1 MDVKDVIALKKAK
14 KKAYKK
20 AKRKALQPWKGL
32 SVAFVFIAAISL
44 LLSLLVGMFDNTI
57 AIITGDKFWVLE
69 NEDPNAIYYSG
80 DYKTTAERLEAGAK
94 VVYQTELEG
103 ATLLMNE
110 NDALPLK
117 QGSAISL
124 FSTSSVNVVYG
135 GTGSAN
141 VDSST
146 CDNLKQA
153 AEKSGFNVNE
163 TLWNFYESGE
173 ASEYVRVD
181 GGMFSSEKT
190 QTVEAPWSVYT
201 DEVKSSFNQYGDAA
215 VVVISRV
222 GGEDDDLEFAE
233 YNYLELDENEKDMLS
248 NIKALKDQGVFK
260 KLVVLINSSN
270 ALQMDFL
277 KGNPYGID
285 SVMWIGGV
293 GQSGLNAVCD
303 LLAGVDA
310 EGNQVS
316 PSGSLVVTYCYDNYS
331 SPAMVNFAPT
341 IYGGWE
347 ESGLPDTADTYV
359 IYQEGIYVGY
369 RYYETRYED
378 TVMGKGNTV
387 GYDYSSDVA
396 FPFGHGLSYTSFE
409 YSGYDVA
416 YNANDDVFEVT
427 VIVTNTG
434 DYSGKETV
442 QIYGQSP
449 YTEYDKIHGVEKS
462 SVQLV
467 GFGKTELL
475 APGESETLTIIVER
489 RSLASYDANNA
500 KTYILEDGDYY
511 LTAATDAHNAVNNI
525 LSAKC
530 YDTANGMDADGDVS
544 LVYKYVNET
553 FDKETYSVS
562 FNGTAITNQVADTDL
577 NYYDGNDVTVTY
589 LSRNDW
595 NGTFPKEIISIQLTE
610 QMIKDLD
617 ALVYNPDNYDTVDMP
632 VMGADGDLNL
642 FHMIGASFDDPRWE
656 LILDQL
662 TFDEMANMIGDAFHW
677 TTAIESIN
685 APGTRDENGPQGL
698 TASLFKFGAKIDTVA
713 LTSEDVMAATYNRSI
728 AYGNGRVV
736 GNDCVDNGYAVLYGP
751 GNNIHRTPYSGRNFE
766 YYSEDGYLSG
776 QMTEQEV
783 SGIEALGAKVVM
795 KHFALNDNENER
807 VGISVWANE
816 QSIREIYLE
825 AFRPAFENSDTVG
838 VMTSYSRWGTTWSG
852 SDSGLISGILRG
864 EWGSKGIVI
873 SDNCRNHM
881 DAVSGVVAGSSAYDD
896 MANGKTDDFYDYEND
911 PVVVAAMRK
920 ACHYNL
926 YTIANSLGMNG
937 VGENTTVK
945 VTAPGFVT
953 AIEAA
958 KIVSIIGAIIFIAIY
973 LYKRILFSKSEE
985 YAQYKE
991 FRKSLKK

>member
-233 YNYLELDENEKDMLS
+233 YNYLELDENEKDMLR

-396 FPFGHGLSYTSFE
+396 FPFGHGLSYTSFK

-475 APGESETLTIIVER
+475 APGESETLTITVER

-544 LVYKYVNET
+544 LVYKYVNEK

-562 FNGTAITNQVADTDL
+562 FNGTEITNQVSDTDL

-656 LILDQL
+656 QILDQL

-713 LTSEDVMAATYNRSI
+713 LTSEDVMAATFNRSI

-783 SGIEALGAKVVM
+783 GGIEALGAKVVM

-945 VTAPGFVT
+945 VTVPGFVT

-958 KIVSIIGAIIFIAIY
+958 KIVSIIGAITFIAIY
-973 LYKRILFSKSEE
+973 IYKRILFSKSEE
-985 YAQYKE
+985 YARYKE

>member
-1 MDVKDVIALKKAK
+1 MDVNNVMAIKKEK
-14 KKAYKK
+14 KKAFKK
-20 AKRKALQPWKGL
+20 AKRRYLQPWKGL
-32 SVAFVFIAAISL
+32 SGAFVFLAAFSL
-44 LLSLLVGMFDNTI
+44 LLSLVVGMADNTL

-153 AEKSGFNVNE
+153 AEKSGFKVNE

-215 VVVISRV
+215 VIVISRV

-293 GQSGLNAVCD
+293 GQTGLNAVCD

-387 GYDYSSDVA
+387 GYDYSADVA
-396 FPFGHGLSYTSFE
+396 FPFGYGLSYTSFS
-409 YSGYDVA
+409 YSGYEVV
-416 YNANDDVFEVT
+416 YNENDDVFEVT

-434 DYSGKETV
+434 EYFGKETV

-449 YTEYDKIHGVEKS
+449 YTEYDRTYGVEKS

-475 APGESETLTIIVER
+475 APGESETLTITVER

-511 LTAATDAHNAVNNI
+511 LTAATDAHDAINNI
-525 LSAKC
+525 LAEKG
-530 YDTANGMDADGDVS
+530 YTTDDGMDKNGDKS
-544 LVYKYVNET
+544 LVYKYINEE

-562 FNGTAITNQVADTDL
+562 FNGTKITNQVSDTDL

-589 LSRNDW
+589 LSRNNW
-595 NGTFPKEIISIQLTE
+595 NDTFPKEIIHIQLTE

-656 LILDQL
+656 QILDQL

-713 LTSEDVMAATYNRSI
+713 LTSEDVMAATFNRSI
-728 AYGNGRVV
+728 AYANGRVV
-736 GNDCVDNGYAVLYGP
+736 GNDCVDNGYTVLYGP

-783 SGIEALGAKVVM
+783 GGIEALGAKVVM

-807 VGISVWANE
+807 IGISVWANE

-896 MANGKTDDFYDYEND
+896 MMDGKTDDFYDYEND

-945 VTAPGFVT
+945 VTVPGFVT

-958 KIVSIIGAIIFIAIY
+958 KIVSIIGAIAFIAMYI
-973 LYKRILFSKSEE
+973 YKRILFNKSEE

>member
-32 SVAFVFIAAISL
+32 SGTFVFLAVFSL
-44 LLSLLVGMFDNTI
+44 LLSLLVGMVDNTL

-153 AEKSGFNVNE
+153 AEKSGFKVNE

-215 VVVISRV
+215 VIVISRV

-378 TVMGKGNTV
+378 TVMGKGNTA
-387 GYDYSSDVA
+387 GYDYSADVA
-396 FPFGHGLSYTSFE
+396 FPFGYGLSYTSFS
-409 YSGYDVA
+409 YSGYEVV
-416 YNANDDVFEVT
+416 YNENDDVFEVT

-434 DYSGKETV
+434 EYFGKETV

-449 YTEYDKIHGVEKS
+449 YTEYDRTYGVEKS

-475 APGESETLTIIVER
+475 APGESETLTITVER

-525 LSAKC
+525 LAEKG
-530 YDTANGMDADGDVS
+530 YTTDDGMDKNGDKS
-544 LVYKYVNET
+544 LVYKYVNEE

-562 FNGTAITNQVADTDL
+562 FNGTEITNQVSDTDL

-589 LSRNDW
+589 LSRNNW
-595 NGTFPKEIISIQLTE
+595 NDTFPKEIIDIQLTE

-656 LILDQL
+656 QILDQL

-713 LTSEDVMAATYNRSI
+713 LTSEDVMAATFNRSI

-783 SGIEALGAKVVM
+783 GGIEALGAKVVM

-852 SDSGLISGILRG
+852 SDSGLISGILRE

-945 VTAPGFVT
+945 VTTPGFVT

-958 KIVSIIGAIIFIAIY
+958 KIVSIIGAIAFIAMY